1 MQTLLLIFSN
11 LSIFLEDFLKFSSAI
26 FYNLPVCP
34 FEFVFL
40 FLYLSS
46 SFVFPHQ
53 PLLFPPVLR
62 NIPYSETETTLL
74 FFVTECAALAHNRKY
89 MTRRCVWNRRGS
101 SDKYYVRFAIVS
113 YVWTQ
118 DSWSS
123 TRHFCMSVIVSSSS
137 HLEYIKTRRF
147 LSIAGV
153 PNFCFVIKNMV
164 HLTYL

>member
-1 MQTLLLIFSN
+1 MQTLLLIFNN

-74 FFVTECAALAHNRKY
+74 FFVTECAAFAHIWKY
-89 MTRRCVWNRRGS
+89 IRRCAWNTDVAAMTNTMPEM
-101 SDKYYVRFAIVS
+101 SDLPQCLMFGPKTPGVVPDIVVCLLQS
-113 YVWTQ
+113 AQAPTQ
-118 DSWSS
+118 
-123 TRHFCMSVIVSSSS
+123 
-137 HLEYIKTRRF
+137 
-147 LSIAGV
+147 SILKLV
-153 PNFCFVIKNMV
+153 DF
-164 HLTYL
+164 